1 MQVVNYDLIGYSRAT
16 GLFSLLGKGFHTE
29 GGNMV
34 EEIGIRILIPI
45 FVFSIVM
52 VGAYLVSDAAFS
64 DVLRRRKEEE
74 RAK

>member
-1 MQVVNYDLIGYSRAT
+1 
-16 GLFSLLGKGFHTE
+16 
-29 GGNMV
+29 MV